1 MSKKQS
7 ICPAVVE
14 KRPLGI
20 YIHIPFCV
28 RKCLYCD
35 FLSMPGT
42 NETIAHYI
50 KALCRQIKTEAP
62 AYTDRRVNTIF
73 MGGGTPSLLSG
84 VQLTEIL
91 QTVFEAFTVDADAE
105 ITMESN
111 PGTLTAEKL
120 CAYRKAGVNR
130 LSMGLQSTENQL
142 LKALGRIHTWEDF
155 LENFYAARKAGFTN
169 INIDLMSALPGQT
182 LADWMETLRKAA
194 ELSPEHI
201 SAYSLIIE
209 EGTPFY
215 EWYGDRDD
223 ADGLGTNGQDAD
235 TDGTNGQL
243 AASGR
248 PALPPEDE
256 ERQMYAQTE
265 SFLNRKGY
273 KRYEISNYAKEGFA
287 CRHNVGN
294 WNRTDYLGFGI
305 GAASLVDNR
314 RFRVI
319 ADLERYLE
327 CCLSEAEDSA
337 EGCLG
342 EDILVGKLHEEI
354 HALTTQEQMEE
365 FMFLGLRLTDGISAK
380 VFADTFGVP
389 IEEVYG
395 EVLKR
400 LKKQELIVWDDQSQR
415 ISLTARGVDV
425 SNYVLAEFLLEEEE

>member
-1 MSKKQS
+1 MNRIQKTS
-7 ICPAVVE
+7 PAVVA

-42 NETIAHYI
+42 DEIIARYVR
-50 KALCRQIKTEAP
+50 ALCRQIKTEAP
-62 AYTDRRVNTIF
+62 GYQERRINTIF
-73 MGGGTPSLLSG
+73 IGGGTPSLLSG
-84 VQLTEIL
+84 GQLTEIL
-91 QTVFEAFTVDADAE
+91 QTIFDAFTVDADAE

-111 PGTLTAEKL
+111 PGTLSADKL
-120 CAYRKAGVNR
+120 CAYRKAGINR
-130 LSMGLQSTENQL
+130 LSIGLQSTENQL
-142 LKALGRIHTWEDF
+142 LKTLGRIHTWEDF

-215 EWYGDRDD
+215 EWYGEEGR
-223 ADGLGTNGQDAD
+223 LK
-235 TDGTNGQL
+235 L
-243 AASGR
+243 PGR
-248 PALPPEDE
+248 PDLPPEDE

-327 CCLSEAEDSA
+327 YGLSEAEGGE

-342 EDILVGKLHEEI
+342 EDILLGKLHEEI

-365 FMFLGLRLTDGISAK
+365 FMFLGLRLTDGVSAK
-380 VFADTFGVP
+380 VFADTFGVA

-395 EVLKR
+395 EVLQR
-400 LKKQELIVWDDQSQR
+400 LKKQELIAMDDKKQR
-415 ISLTARGVDV
+415 IRLTTRGVDV